1 MIPRLPKTTLA
12 DLKPGQA
19 LMIVASGSGGAGP
32 YTAITVL
39 SGVEPLLT
47 GPAGSEMS
55 ISPWSM
61 GAGGGGAEG
70 GGGGAAE

>member
-1 MIPRLPKTTLA
+1 MIPRLPKATVA
-12 DLKPGQA
+12 DLKSGQA
-19 LMIVASGSGGAGP
+19 LMIVASGTGGAGP

-47 GPAGSEMS
+47 GPAGSGMT

-61 GAGGGGAEG
+61 GAGGGEG
-70 GGGGAAE
+70 GGGAGPE

>member
-12 DLKPGQA
+12 DLKAGEA
-19 LMIVASGSGGAGP
+19 LMIVASGGSGGS

-47 GPAGSEMS
+47 GPAGSGPTL
-55 ISPWSM
+55 SPWSL
-61 GAGGGGAEG
+61 GGGGEG
-70 GGGGAAE
+70 GGTSE

>member
-19 LMIVASGSGGAGP
+19 LMVVASGSGSGGP
-32 YTAITVL
+32 FTAITVL

-47 GPAGSEMS
+47 GPAGSGMT
-55 ISPWSM
+55 ISPWSL
-61 GAGGGGAEG
+61 GGGGGE

>member
-1 MIPRLPKTTLA
+1 MIPRLPKSAVT
-12 DLKPGQA
+12 DLKPGEA
-19 LMIVASGSGGAGP
+19 LMIVASGNGGP

-55 ISPWSM
+55 ISPWSL
-61 GAGGGGAEG
+61 GSGGGE